1 MALEVE
7 RRRAEDRRTV
17 DRRWA
22 GASRPLGFDDRR
34 TLHDRRANDDRR
46 HLVPVQRRHVRLL
59 PPPDL
64 RPSRADVLDRLVP
77 VVVLVALSVADL
89 ITTRVLQA
97 RGGTELNPVGRWLI
111 GHGALAEAKL
121 VAVVFMAGLAMLARS
136 RRWIAHAL
144 WFVAGIYAAV
154 IGIHIAQLLTVH

>member
-1 MALEVE
+1 MVPVE
-7 RRRAEDRRTV
+7 RR
-17 DRRWA
+17 
-22 GASRPLGFDDRR
+22 P
-34 TLHDRRANDDRR
+34 
-46 HLVPVQRRHVRLL
+46 VRLL
-59 PPPDL
+59 PPPEL
-64 RPSRADVLDRLVP
+64 RPSRADMLDRLIP
-77 VVVLVALSVADL
+77 VVLLVALSVADL
-89 ITTRVLQA
+89 VTTRVLQS

-121 VAVVFMAGLAMLARS
+121 VAVGCMAGLAMLARS

>member
-7 RRRAEDRRTV
+7 RRAEDRRTV

-34 TLHDRRANDDRR
+34 ALHDRRADENRR
-46 HLVPVQRRHVRLL
+46 HLVPVERRHVRLL
-59 PPPDL
+59 PPPEL
-64 RPSRADVLDRLVP
+64 RPSRADMLDRLVP
-77 VVVLVALSVADL
+77 VVLLVALSMADL
-89 ITTRVLQA
+89 VTTRRLQS

>member
-34 TLHDRRANDDRR
+34 RTPDRRANDDRR

-64 RPSRADVLDRLVP
+64 RPSRADVLERLVP
-77 VVVLVALSVADL
+77 VVLLVALSVADL
-89 ITTRVLQA
+89 ITTRALQS

-144 WFVAGIYAAV
+144 WFVAGIYASV
-154 IGIHIAQLLTVH
+154 IGIHIAQLLTFH

>member
-7 RRRAEDRRTV
+7 RRRAEERRTV
-17 DRRWA
+17 DRRWS

-34 TLHDRRANDDRR
+34 ALPDRRAGAERRHFIPVERR
-46 HLVPVQRRHVRLL
+46 HLRLL
-59 PPPDL
+59 PPPEL
-64 RPSRADVLDRLVP
+64 RPTRADVLDRLIP
-77 VVVLVALSVADL
+77 VVLLVALSVADL
-89 ITTRVLQA
+89 ITTRALQA
-97 RGGTELNPVGRWLI
+97 RGGVELNPVGRWLI

-121 VAVVFMAGLAMLARS
+121 IVATGMAGLALLARS